1 MGKKFENRRGSE
13 GGGGGEKGRRRKV
26 RTAEEEEEEKE
37 EEEEERRTRT
47 GPNYAAIFYLLEGGV
62 DTAEPSSFTPT
73 AFAPAQ
79 LHLASLEEVSR
90 RRLVRGDLNLRPAAA
105 HRPVFD
111 SQLTF
116 H

>member
-13 GGGGGEKGRRRKV
+13 GGGGEKGRRRKV
-26 RTAEEEEEEKE
+26 RTA

-73 AFAPAQ
+73 AFTPAQ
-79 LHLASLEEVSR
+79 LHLASLEQV
-90 RRLVRGDLNLRPAAA
+90 
-105 HRPVFD
+105 
-111 SQLTF
+111 
-116 H
+116 